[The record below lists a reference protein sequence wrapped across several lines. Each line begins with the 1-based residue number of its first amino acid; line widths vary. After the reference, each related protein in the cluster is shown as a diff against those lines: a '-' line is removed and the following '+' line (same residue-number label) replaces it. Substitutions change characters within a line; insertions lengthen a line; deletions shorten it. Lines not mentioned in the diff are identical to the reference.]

1 MPFCVTMQYNVL
13 AMIKKVFTALA
24 AALAAGL
31 IFTSAVAAAPYSEEN
46 TPAEG
51 TEQTE
56 EAQSSSQVNSYTR
69 TYQGI
74 FGTDAYLRIYLPIDI
89 SDEELTQATEKANA
103 LHEEITGLL
112 TSLDSS
118 MNIANENSYI
128 SQFNAAEAG
137 SEIEIDKDT
146 YEVLNIAIKMF
157 EETDGYYN
165 PGVYYS
171 VDLYGFGVRSNNE
184 TRPYDRE
191 DPSVELPDNE
201 YVTAFQQLGESFAE
215 VSTYQRDGKYYVYKP
230 EKTVTVEG
238 RTYSLAMDLGGIGK
252 GYAIDL
258 VDGLIDESD
267 FEYGY
272 FNFGSSS
279 QAINGS
285 LSEDGKFE
293 LQFQHPRALLG
304 VGYLST
310 RAANVAIS
318 TSGDYILS
326 YTIDGTRYSH
336 IINPKTGA
344 PIRTGIA
351 TATVLDGRVGV
362 YSAAEADAR
371 TTALCAMGVEKAT
384 EYMNELTEQG
394 IMVAFLHE
402 NGIGWLTLY
411 TNMEEDVF
419 VADGVS
425 FETDLRNELPSWVY
439 LVICIGFVVVVVA
452 AYAIVRVVKNRRKS
466 KSVESNPVT
475 VQSAESQTVQSAENK
490 AENAAVSGPSQAE
503 GLQNTEKENKD
514 GDL

>member
-13 AMIKKVFTALA
+13 AMIKKVFTAFA

-56 EAQSSSQVNSYTR
+56 EAQSSSQVNSYAR
-69 TYQGI
+69 TYTGI

-89 SDEELTQATEKANA
+89 SDEELAQATEKANA
-103 LHEEITGLL
+103 LHEEIKALL

-128 SQFNAAEAG
+128 SQFNSAEAG
-137 SEIEIDKDT
+137 SEIEIDYHT
-146 YEVLNIAIKMF
+146 YQVLSIAIKMF

-184 TRPYDRE
+184 ARPYDRE

-230 EKTVTVEG
+230 EKTVTVKG
-238 RTYSLAMDLGGIGK
+238 NTYSLAMDLGGIGK

-258 VDGLIDESD
+258 VDGLIDEAG

-285 LSEDGKFE
+285 LSDDGMFE
-293 LQFQHPRALLG
+293 LSFQNPRKFLG
-304 VGYLST
+304 AGYLTT
-310 RAANVAIS
+310 RTANVAIS

-351 TATVLDGRVGV
+351 TATVLDGREGV
-362 YSAAEADAR
+362 YSAAESDAR

-384 EYMNELTEQG
+384 EYMNELTEKG
-394 IMVAFLHE
+394 IKVAFLHE
-402 NGIGWLTLY
+402 NGIGWLNFY
-411 TNMEEDVF
+411 TNMEE
-419 VADGVS
+419 G
-425 FETDLRNELPSWVY
+425 TYTLNIQNELPSWVY

-452 AYAIVRVVKNRRKS
+452 AYAIVRVVKNRRAAKAAQAVGENSESAQIAVS
-466 KSVESNPVT
+466 KP
-475 VQSAESQTVQSAENK
+475 AQSAENK

-503 GLQNTEKENKD
+503 GSQNTEKENND

>member
-1 MPFCVTMQYNVL
+1 MQYNIS
-13 AMIKKVFTALA
+13 MIKKVFTAFA

-46 TPAEG
+46 TPSDG

-69 TYQGI
+69 TYPVI
-74 FGTDAYLRIYLPIDI
+74 FGTDAYLRLYLPKDT
-89 SDEELTQATEKANA
+89 SEEEVDEANKKANA
-103 LHEEITGLL
+103 LHEEIKALL

-128 SQFNAAEAG
+128 SQFNSAEAG
-137 SEIEIDKDT
+137 SEIEIDYHT
-146 YEVLNIAIKMF
+146 YQVLSIAIKMF

-171 VDLYGFGVRSNNE
+171 IDLYGFGVRSNNE
-184 TRPYDRE
+184 ARPYDRE

-215 VSTYQRDGKYYVYKP
+215 VSTYQRDGKYYVSKP

-351 TATVLDGRVGV
+351 TATVLDGREGEGI

-439 LVICIGFVVVVVA
+439 LVICVGFVVVVVA

-475 VQSAESQTVQSAENK
+475 VQSAESQTVQSADNK

>member
-1 MPFCVTMQYNVL
+1 
-13 AMIKKVFTALA
+13 MIKKVFTAFA

-51 TEQTE
+51 AEQTE

-103 LHEEITGLL
+103 LHEEITELL

-137 SEIEIDKDT
+137 SEIQIDKDT
-146 YEVLNIAIKMF
+146 YEVLSIAIKMF

-184 TRPYDRE
+184 ARPYDRK

-215 VSTYQRDGKYYVYKP
+215 VSTYQRDGKYYVSKP

-285 LSEDGKFE
+285 LSDDGMFE
-293 LQFQHPRALLG
+293 LSFQNPRKFLG
-304 VGYLST
+304 AGYLTT
-310 RAANVAIS
+310 RTANVAIS

-351 TATVLDGRVGV
+351 TATVLDGREGV

-384 EYMNELTEQG
+384 EYMNELTEKG
-394 IMVAFLHE
+394 IKVAFLHE
-402 NGIGWLTLY
+402 NGIGWLNFY
-411 TNMEEDVF
+411 TNME
-419 VADGVS
+419 DG
-425 FETDLRNELPSWVY
+425 TYTLNIQNELPSWVY

-452 AYAIVRVVKNRRKS
+452 AYAIVRVVKNRRAARAAQAVGENSESAQIAVS
-466 KSVESNPVT
+466 KP
-475 VQSAESQTVQSAENK
+475 AQSAENK

-503 GLQNTEKENKD
+503 GSQNTEKENND

>member
-1 MPFCVTMQYNVL
+1 
-13 AMIKKVFTALA
+13 MIKKVFTALA

-51 TEQTE
+51 AEQTE
-56 EAQSSSQVNSYTR
+56 EAQSSSQVNSYAR
-69 TYQGI
+69 TYTGI

-128 SQFNAAEAG
+128 SQFNSAEAG
-137 SEIEIDKDT
+137 SEIEIDYHT
-146 YEVLNIAIKMF
+146 YQVLSIAIKMF

-171 VDLYGFGVRSNNE
+171 VDLYGFGVRSDNNE
-184 TRPYDRE
+184 ARPYDRE

-215 VSTYQRDGKYYVYKP
+215 VSTYQRDGSYFVSKP

-238 RTYSLAMDLGGIGK
+238 HTYSLAMDLGGIGK

-258 VDGLIDESD
+258 VDGLIDEAG

>member
-1 MPFCVTMQYNVL
+1 MQYNVL
-13 AMIKKVFTALA
+13 AMIKKVFTAFA

-56 EAQSSSQVNSYTR
+56 EAQSSSQVNSYAR
-69 TYQGI
+69 TYTGI

-89 SDEELTQATEKANA
+89 SDEELAQATEKANA
-103 LHEEITGLL
+103 LHEEIKALL

-137 SEIEIDKDT
+137 SEIQIDKDT

-171 VDLYGFGVRSNNE
+171 VDLYGFGVRVDYNE
-184 TRPYDRE
+184 RRPYDR
-191 DPSVELPDNE
+191 DDYRTQLPDNE

-230 EKTVTVEG
+230 EKTVTVKG
-238 RTYSLAMDLGGIGK
+238 NTYSLAMDLGGIGK

-258 VDGLIDESD
+258 VDGLIDEAG

-351 TATVLDGRVGV
+351 TATVLDGRVGM
-362 YSAAEADAR
+362 YSAVEADAR

-466 KSVESNPVT
+466 KSVESNPAT
-475 VQSAESQTVQSAENK
+475 VQSAESQTAQSAENK

-514 GDL
+514 GDLS

>member
-1 MPFCVTMQYNVL
+1 
-13 AMIKKVFTALA
+13 MIKKVFTALA

-69 TYQGI
+69 TYTGI

-89 SDEELTQATEKANA
+89 SDEELAQATEQANA
-103 LHEEITGLL
+103 LHEEIKALL

-128 SQFNAAEAG
+128 SQFNSAEAG
-137 SEIEIDKDT
+137 SEIEIDYHT
-146 YEVLNIAIKMF
+146 YQVLSIAIKMF

-171 VDLYGFGVRSNNE
+171 VDLYGFGVRSDNNE
-184 TRPYDRE
+184 ARPYDRE

-215 VSTYQRDGKYYVYKP
+215 VSTYQRDGSYFVSKP

-238 RTYSLAMDLGGIGK
+238 HTYSLAMDLGGIGK

-258 VDGLIDESD
+258 VDGLIDEAG

-419 VADGVS
+419 VAGGVS
-425 FETDLRNELPSWVY
+425 FLTDFRNELPSWVY

-466 KSVESNPVT
+466 KSVESNPAT
-475 VQSAESQTVQSAENK
+475 VQSAESQTAQSAENK

>member
-1 MPFCVTMQYNVL
+1 MQYNIS
-13 AMIKKVFTALA
+13 MIKKVFTALA

-46 TPAEG
+46 TPSEG

-137 SEIEIDKDT
+137 SEIQIDKDT

-171 VDLYGFGVRSNNE
+171 VDLYGFGVRVDYNE
-184 TRPYDRE
+184 RRPYDR
-191 DPSVELPDNE
+191 DDYRTQLPDNE

-230 EKTVTVEG
+230 EKTVTVKG
-238 RTYSLAMDLGGIGK
+238 NTYSLAMDLGGIGK

-258 VDGLIDESD
+258 VDGLIDEAG

-285 LSEDGKFE
+285 LSDDGMFE
-293 LQFQHPRALLG
+293 LSFQNPRKFLG
-304 VGYLST
+304 AGYLTT
-310 RAANVAIS
+310 RTANVAIS

-336 IINPKTGA
+336 IINPKTGS

-351 TATVLDGRVGV
+351 TATVLDGRDGEGI

-384 EYMNELTEQG
+384 EYMNELTEKG
-394 IMVAFLHE
+394 IKVAFLHE
-402 NGIGWLTLY
+402 NGIGWLNFY
-411 TNMEEDVF
+411 TNME
-419 VADGVS
+419 DG
-425 FETDLRNELPSWVY
+425 TYTLNIQNELPSWVY

-503 GLQNTEKENKD
+503 GIQNIEKENKD

>member
-1 MPFCVTMQYNVL
+1 
-13 AMIKKVFTALA
+13 MIKKVFTAFA

-56 EAQSSSQVNSYTR
+56 EAQSSSQVNSYAR
-69 TYQGI
+69 TYPVI
-74 FGTDAYLRIYLPIDI
+74 FGTDAYLRLYLPIDI
-89 SDEELTQATEKANA
+89 SDEELAQATEKANA
-103 LHEEITGLL
+103 LHEEIKALL

-137 SEIEIDKDT
+137 SEIQIDKDT

-171 VDLYGFGVRSNNE
+171 VDLYGFGVRSDYNE
-184 TRPYDRE
+184 RRPYDR
-191 DPSVELPDNE
+191 DDYRTQLPDNE

-238 RTYSLAMDLGGIGK
+238 HTYSLAMDLGGIGK

-258 VDGLIDESD
+258 VDGLIDEAG

-279 QAINGS
+279 QAINESPSKDSDGMFK
-285 LSEDGKFE
+285 LS
-293 LQFQHPRALLG
+293 FQNPRKLLG
-304 VGYLST
+304 EGYLTT
-310 RAANVAIS
+310 RTANVAIS

-336 IINPKTGA
+336 IINPKTGS

-351 TATVLDGRVGV
+351 TATVLDGRDGEGI

-384 EYMNELTEQG
+384 EYMNELTEKG
-394 IMVAFLHE
+394 IKVAFLHE
-402 NGIGWLTLY
+402 NGIGWLNFY
-411 TNMEEDVF
+411 TNMEE
-419 VADGVS
+419 G
-425 FETDLRNELPSWVY
+425 TYTLNIQNELPSWVY

-452 AYAIVRVVKNRRKS
+452 AYAIVRVVKNRRAARAGQ
-466 KSVESNPVT
+466 PAP
-475 VQSAESQTVQSAENK
+475 VQSAESQTAQSAENE

>member
-1 MPFCVTMQYNVL
+1 
-13 AMIKKVFTALA
+13 MIKKVFTAFA

-56 EAQSSSQVNSYTR
+56 EAQSSSQVNSYAR
-69 TYQGI
+69 TYPVI

-89 SDEELTQATEKANA
+89 SDEELAQATEKANA
-103 LHEEITGLL
+103 LHEEIKALL

-128 SQFNAAEAG
+128 SQFNSAEAG

-146 YEVLNIAIKMF
+146 YEVLNIAIRMF
-157 EETDGYYN
+157 EETNGYYN

-171 VDLYGFGVRSNNE
+171 VDLYGFGVRVDYNE
-184 TRPYDRE
+184 RRPYDR
-191 DPSVELPDNE
+191 DDYRTQLPDNE

-230 EKTVTVEG
+230 EKTVTVKG
-238 RTYSLAMDLGGIGK
+238 NTYSLAMDLGGIGK

-258 VDGLIDESD
+258 ADRLIDEAG

-285 LSEDGKFE
+285 LSDDGMFE
-293 LQFQHPRALLG
+293 LSFQNPRKFLG
-304 VGYLST
+304 AGYLTT
-310 RAANVAIS
+310 RTANVAIS

-336 IINPKTGA
+336 IINPKTGS

-351 TATVLDGRVGV
+351 TATVLDGREGEGI

-384 EYMNELTEQG
+384 EYMNELTEKG
-394 IMVAFLHE
+394 IKVAFLHE
-402 NGIGWLTLY
+402 NGIGWLNFY
-411 TNMEEDVF
+411 TNME
-419 VADGVS
+419 DG
-425 FETDLRNELPSWVY
+425 TYTLNIQNELPSCVY

-452 AYAIVRVVKNRRKS
+452 AYAIVRVVKNRRAARAGQ
-466 KSVESNPVT
+466 PAT
-475 VQSAESQTVQSAENK
+475 VQSAESQTAQSAENK
-490 AENAAVSGPSQAE
+490 AENAAVSGPSQVE

>member
-1 MPFCVTMQYNVL
+1 
-13 AMIKKVFTALA
+13 MIKKVFTAFA

-56 EAQSSSQVNSYTR
+56 EAQSSSQVNSYAR
-69 TYQGI
+69 TYPVI
-74 FGTDAYLRIYLPIDI
+74 FGTDAYLRLYLPIDI
-89 SDEELTQATEKANA
+89 SDEELAQATEKANA
-103 LHEEITGLL
+103 LHEEIKALL

-137 SEIEIDKDT
+137 SEIQIDKDT

-171 VDLYGFGVRSNNE
+171 VDLYGFGVRSDYNE
-184 TRPYDRE
+184 RRPYDR
-191 DPSVELPDNE
+191 DDYRTQLPDNE

-238 RTYSLAMDLGGIGK
+238 HTYSLAMDLGGIGK

-258 VDGLIDESD
+258 VDGLIDEAG

-279 QAINGS
+279 QAINESPSKDSDGMFK
-285 LSEDGKFE
+285 LS
-293 LQFQHPRALLG
+293 FQNPRKLLG
-304 VGYLST
+304 EGYLTT
-310 RAANVAIS
+310 RTANVAIS

-336 IINPKTGA
+336 IINPKTGS

-402 NGIGWLTLY
+402 NGIGWLNFY
-411 TNMEEDVF
+411 TNMEE
-419 VADGVS
+419 G
-425 FETDLRNELPSWVY
+425 TYTLNIQNELPSWVY

-452 AYAIVRVVKNRRKS
+452 AYAIVRVVKNRRAAKAAQAVGENSESAQIAVS
-466 KSVESNPVT
+466 KP
-475 VQSAESQTVQSAENK
+475 AQSAENK

-514 GDL
+514 GE

>member
-1 MPFCVTMQYNVL
+1 
-13 AMIKKVFTALA
+13 MIKKVFTAFA

-31 IFTSAVAAAPYSEEN
+31 IFTSAVAAAPYSEED
-46 TPAEG
+46 TPADG

-137 SEIEIDKDT
+137 SEIQIDKDT

-171 VDLYGFGVRSNNE
+171 VDLYGFGVRVDYNE
-184 TRPYDRE
+184 RRPYDR
-191 DPSVELPDNE
+191 DDYRTQLPDNE

-230 EKTVTVEG
+230 EKTVTVKG
-238 RTYSLAMDLGGIGK
+238 NTYSLAMDLGGIGK

-258 VDGLIDESD
+258 ADRLIDEAG

-285 LSEDGKFE
+285 LSDDGMFE
-293 LQFQHPRALLG
+293 LSFQNPRKFLG
-304 VGYLST
+304 AGYLTT
-310 RAANVAIS
+310 RTANVAIS

-336 IINPKTGA
+336 IINPKTGS

-351 TATVLDGRVGV
+351 TATVLDGRDGEGI

-384 EYMNELTEQG
+384 EYMNELTEKG
-394 IMVAFLHE
+394 IKVAFLHE
-402 NGIGWLTLY
+402 NGIGWLDFY
-411 TNMEEDVF
+411 TNME
-419 VADGVS
+419 DG
-425 FETDLRNELPSWVY
+425 TYTLNIQNELPSWVY

-452 AYAIVRVVKNRRKS
+452 AYAIVRVVKNRRAAKAAQAVGENSESAQIAVS
-466 KSVESNPVT
+466 KP
-475 VQSAESQTVQSAENK
+475 AQSAENK

-503 GLQNTEKENKD
+503 GSQNTEKENKD
-514 GDL
+514 GE

>member
-69 TYQGI
+69 TYTGI

-89 SDEELTQATEKANA
+89 SDEELAQATEKASA

-128 SQFNAAEAG
+128 SQFNSAEAG
-137 SEIEIDKDT
+137 SEIEIDYHT
-146 YEVLNIAIKMF
+146 YQVLSIAIKMF

-171 VDLYGFGVRSNNE
+171 VDLYGFGVRSDNNE
-184 TRPYDRE
+184 ARPYDRE

-215 VSTYQRDGKYYVYKP
+215 VSTYQRDGKYYVSKP

-238 RTYSLAMDLGGIGK
+238 HTYSLAMDLGGIGK

-258 VDGLIDESD
+258 VDGLIDEAG

-452 AYAIVRVVKNRRKS
+452 AYAIVRVVKNRRAARAGQ
-466 KSVESNPVT
+466 P
-475 VQSAESQTVQSAENK
+475 APVQSAENK

>member
-1 MPFCVTMQYNVL
+1 MQYNIS
-13 AMIKKVFTALA
+13 MIKKVFTALA

-46 TPAEG
+46 TPSEG

-103 LHEEITGLL
+103 LHEEIKALL

-137 SEIEIDKDT
+137 SEIQIDKDT

-171 VDLYGFGVRSNNE
+171 VDLYGFGVRADYNE
-184 TRPYDRE
+184 RRPYDR
-191 DPSVELPDNE
+191 DDYRTQLPDNE

-215 VSTYQRDGKYYVYKP
+215 VSTYQRDGKYYVSKP

-238 RTYSLAMDLGGIGK
+238 HTYSLAMDLGGIGK

-258 VDGLIDESD
+258 ADRLIDEAG

-279 QAINGS
+279 QAINESPSKDSDGMFK
-285 LSEDGKFE
+285 LS
-293 LQFQHPRALLG
+293 FQNPRKLLG
-304 VGYLST
+304 AGYLTT
-310 RAANVAIS
+310 RTANVAIS

-351 TATVLDGRVGV
+351 TATVLDGRDGEGI

-384 EYMNELTEQG
+384 EYMNELTEKG
-394 IMVAFLHE
+394 IKVAFLHE
-402 NGIGWLTLY
+402 NGIGWLNFY
-411 TNMEEDVF
+411 TNMEE
-419 VADGVS
+419 G
-425 FETDLRNELPSWVY
+425 TYTLNIQNELPSWVY

-452 AYAIVRVVKNRRKS
+452 AYAIVRAVKNRRAAKAAQ
-466 KSVESNPVT
+466 PAT
-475 VQSAESQTVQSAENK
+475 VQSAESQTAQSAENK

-503 GLQNTEKENKD
+503 GLQNTEKENND

>member
-1 MPFCVTMQYNVL
+1 MQYNIS
-13 AMIKKVFTALA
+13 MIKKVFTALA

-56 EAQSSSQVNSYTR
+56 EAQSSSQVNSYAR
-69 TYQGI
+69 TYTGI

-103 LHEEITGLL
+103 LHEEIKALL

-128 SQFNAAEAG
+128 SQFNSAEAG
-137 SEIEIDKDT
+137 SEIEIDYHT
-146 YEVLNIAIKMF
+146 YQVLSIAIKMF

-184 TRPYDRE
+184 ARPYDRE

-201 YVTAFQQLGESFAE
+201 YITAFQQLGESFAE

-238 RTYSLAMDLGGIGK
+238 HTYSLAMDLGGIGK

-258 VDGLIDESD
+258 ADRLIDEAG

-279 QAINGS
+279 QAINESPSKDSDGMFK
-285 LSEDGKFE
+285 LS
-293 LQFQHPRALLG
+293 FQNPRKLLG
-304 VGYLST
+304 AGYLTT
-310 RAANVAIS
+310 RTANVAIS

-351 TATVLDGRVGV
+351 TATVLDGREGV
-362 YSAAEADAR
+362 YSAAESDAR

-384 EYMNELTEQG
+384 EYMNELTEKG
-394 IMVAFLHE
+394 IKVAFLHE
-402 NGIGWLTLY
+402 NGIGWLNFY
-411 TNMEEDVF
+411 TNMEE
-419 VADGVS
+419 G
-425 FETDLRNELPSWVY
+425 TYTLNIQNELPSWVY

-452 AYAIVRVVKNRRKS
+452 AYAIVRVVKNRRAAKAAQAVGENSESAQIAVS
-466 KSVESNPVT
+466 KPA
-475 VQSAESQTVQSAENK
+475 QSAESQTAQSAENK

-503 GLQNTEKENKD
+503 GSQNTEKENKD
-514 GDL
+514 GE

>member
-1 MPFCVTMQYNVL
+1 MQYNIS
-13 AMIKKVFTALA
+13 MIKKVFTALA

-46 TPAEG
+46 APAEG

-56 EAQSSSQVNSYTR
+56 EAQSSSQVNSYAR
-69 TYQGI
+69 TYTGI

-89 SDEELTQATEKANA
+89 SDEELAQATEQANA

-128 SQFNAAEAG
+128 SQFNSAKAG
-137 SEIEIDKDT
+137 SEIEIDYHT
-146 YEVLNIAIKMF
+146 YQVLSIAIKMF

-171 VDLYGFGVRSNNE
+171 VDLYGFGVRVDYNE
-184 TRPYDRE
+184 RRPYDR
-191 DPSVELPDNE
+191 DDYRTQLPDNE

-230 EKTVTVEG
+230 EKTVTVKG
-238 RTYSLAMDLGGIGK
+238 NTYSLAMDLGGIGK

-258 VDGLIDESD
+258 ADRLIDEAG

-279 QAINGS
+279 QAINESPSKDSDGMFK
-285 LSEDGKFE
+285 LS
-293 LQFQHPRALLG
+293 FQNPRKLLG
-304 VGYLST
+304 AGYLTT
-310 RAANVAIS
+310 RTANVAIS

-351 TATVLDGRVGV
+351 TATVLDGREGV
-362 YSAAEADAR
+362 YSAAESDAR

-384 EYMNELTEQG
+384 EYMNELTEKG
-394 IMVAFLHE
+394 IKVAFLHE
-402 NGIGWLTLY
+402 NGIGWLNFY
-411 TNMEEDVF
+411 TNMEE
-419 VADGVS
+419 G
-425 FETDLRNELPSWVY
+425 TYTLNIQNELPSWVY

-466 KSVESNPVT
+466 KSVESNPAT
-475 VQSAESQTVQSAENK
+475 VQSAESQTAQSAENK
-490 AENAAVSGPSQAE
+490 AENAAVSGPSQVE

>member
-215 VSTYQRDGKYYVYKP
+215 VSTYQRDGKYYVSKP

-238 RTYSLAMDLGGIGK
+238 HTYSLAMDLGGIGK

-258 VDGLIDESD
+258 VDGLIDEAG

-285 LSEDGKFE
+285 LSDDGMFE
-293 LQFQHPRALLG
+293 LSFQNPRKFLG
-304 VGYLST
+304 AGYLTT
-310 RAANVAIS
+310 RTANVAIS

-384 EYMNELTEQG
+384 EYMNELTEKG
-394 IMVAFLHE
+394 IKVAFLHE
-402 NGIGWLTLY
+402 NGIGWLNFY
-411 TNMEEDVF
+411 TNME
-419 VADGVS
+419 DG
-425 FETDLRNELPSWVY
+425 TYTLNIQNELPSWVY
-439 LVICIGFVVVVVA
+439 LVICVGFVVVVVA
-452 AYAIVRVVKNRRKS
+452 AYAIVRVVKNRRAARAGQ
-466 KSVESNPVT
+466 PAT

>member
-1 MPFCVTMQYNVL
+1 MQYNIS
-13 AMIKKVFTALA
+13 MIKKVFTAFA

-56 EAQSSSQVNSYTR
+56 EAQSSSQVNSYAR
-69 TYQGI
+69 TYTGI

-89 SDEELTQATEKANA
+89 SDEELAQATEKANA
-103 LHEEITGLL
+103 LHEEIKALL

-128 SQFNAAEAG
+128 SQFNSAEAG
-137 SEIEIDKDT
+137 SEIEIDYHT
-146 YEVLNIAIKMF
+146 YQVLSIAIKMF

-171 VDLYGFGVRSNNE
+171 VDLYGFGVRADYNE
-184 TRPYDRE
+184 RRPYDRE

-215 VSTYQRDGKYYVYKP
+215 VSAYQRDGKYYVSKP

-258 VDGLIDESD
+258 VDGLIDEAG

-466 KSVESNPVT
+466 KSVESNPAT
-475 VQSAESQTVQSAENK
+475 VQSAESQTAQSAENK

-503 GLQNTEKENKD
+503 GIQNTEKENKD

>member
-1 MPFCVTMQYNVL
+1 MQYNIS
-13 AMIKKVFTALA
+13 MIKKVFTALA

-51 TEQTE
+51 AEQTE
-56 EAQSSSQVNSYTR
+56 EAQSSSQVNSYAR
-69 TYQGI
+69 TYTGI

-137 SEIEIDKDT
+137 SEIQIDKDT

-215 VSTYQRDGKYYVYKP
+215 VSTYQREGKYYVYKP

-238 RTYSLAMDLGGIGK
+238 HTYSLAMDLGGIGK

-258 VDGLIDESD
+258 VDGLIDESG

-285 LSEDGKFE
+285 LSDDGMFE
-293 LQFQHPRALLG
+293 LSFQNPRLVRGTLPQG
-304 VGYLST
+304 RQTSPFQP
-310 RAANVAIS
+310 AA
-318 TSGDYILS
+318 
-326 YTIDGTRYSH
+326 
-336 IINPKTGA
+336 II
-344 PIRTGIA
+344 
-351 TATVLDGRVGV
+351 
-362 YSAAEADAR
+362 
-371 TTALCAMGVEKAT
+371 
-384 EYMNELTEQG
+384 
-394 IMVAFLHE
+394 F
-402 NGIGWLTLY
+402 
-411 TNMEEDVF
+411 
-419 VADGVS
+419 
-425 FETDLRNELPSWVY
+425 
-439 LVICIGFVVVVVA
+439 
-452 AYAIVRVVKNRRKS
+452 
-466 KSVESNPVT
+466 
-475 VQSAESQTVQSAENK
+475 
-490 AENAAVSGPSQAE
+490 
-503 GLQNTEKENKD
+503 
-514 GDL
+514 

>member
-1 MPFCVTMQYNVL
+1 MQYNIS
-13 AMIKKVFTALA
+13 MIKKVFTALA

-46 TPAEG
+46 APAEG

-56 EAQSSSQVNSYTR
+56 EAQSSSQVNSYAR
-69 TYQGI
+69 TYTGI

-89 SDEELTQATEKANA
+89 SDEELAQATEKANA
-103 LHEEITGLL
+103 LHEEIKALL

-137 SEIEIDKDT
+137 SEIQIDKDT

-171 VDLYGFGVRSNNE
+171 VDLYGFGVRVDYNE
-184 TRPYDRE
+184 RRPYDR
-191 DPSVELPDNE
+191 DDYRTQLPDNE

-230 EKTVTVEG
+230 EKTVTVKG
-238 RTYSLAMDLGGIGK
+238 NTYSLAMDLGGIGK

-258 VDGLIDESD
+258 ADRLIDEAG

-279 QAINGS
+279 QAINESPSKDSDGMFK
-285 LSEDGKFE
+285 LS
-293 LQFQHPRALLG
+293 FQNPRKLLG
-304 VGYLST
+304 AGYLTT
-310 RAANVAIS
+310 RTANVAIS

-351 TATVLDGRVGV
+351 TATVLDGREGV
-362 YSAAEADAR
+362 YSAAESDAR

-384 EYMNELTEQG
+384 EYMNELTEKG
-394 IMVAFLHE
+394 IKVAFLHE
-402 NGIGWLTLY
+402 NGIGWLNFY
-411 TNMEEDVF
+411 TNME
-419 VADGVS
+419 DG
-425 FETDLRNELPSWVY
+425 TYTLNIQNELPSWVY

>member
-1 MPFCVTMQYNVL
+1 MQYNVL
-13 AMIKKVFTALA
+13 AMIKKVFTAFA

-46 TPAEG
+46 APAEG

-56 EAQSSSQVNSYTR
+56 EAQSSSQVNSYAR
-69 TYQGI
+69 TYTGI

-89 SDEELTQATEKANA
+89 SDEELAQATEKANA
-103 LHEEITGLL
+103 LHEEIKALL

-137 SEIEIDKDT
+137 SEIQIDKDT

-171 VDLYGFGVRSNNE
+171 VDLYGFGVRVDYNE
-184 TRPYDRE
+184 RRPYDR
-191 DPSVELPDNE
+191 DDYRTQLPDNE

-230 EKTVTVEG
+230 EKTVTVKG
-238 RTYSLAMDLGGIGK
+238 NTYSLAMDLGGIGK

-258 VDGLIDESD
+258 VDGLIDEAG

-384 EYMNELTEQG
+384 EYMNKLTEQG

-466 KSVESNPVT
+466 KSVESNPAT
-475 VQSAESQTVQSAENK
+475 VQSAESQTAQSAENK

-503 GLQNTEKENKD
+503 GIQNTEKENKD

>member
-1 MPFCVTMQYNVL
+1 MQYNIS
-13 AMIKKVFTALA
+13 MIKKVFTAFA

-56 EAQSSSQVNSYTR
+56 EAQSSSQVNSYAR
-69 TYQGI
+69 TYTGI

-89 SDEELTQATEKANA
+89 SDEELAQATEKANA

-112 TSLDSS
+112 SSLDSS

-128 SQFNAAEAG
+128 SQFNSAEAG
-137 SEIEIDKDT
+137 SEIEIDYHT
-146 YEVLNIAIKMF
+146 YQVLSIAIKMF

-184 TRPYDRE
+184 TRRPYDRE

-215 VSTYQRDGKYYVYKP
+215 VRTYERDGKYYVSKP

-238 RTYSLAMDLGGIGK
+238 HTYSLAMDLGGIGK

-258 VDGLIDESD
+258 ADRLIDEAG

-371 TTALCAMGVEKAT
+371 TTALCAMGAEKAT

-439 LVICIGFVVVVVA
+439 LVICIGFVVIVVA

-503 GLQNTEKENKD
+503 GIQNTEKENKD

>member
-1 MPFCVTMQYNVL
+1 MQYNIS
-13 AMIKKVFTALA
+13 MIKKVFTAFA

-56 EAQSSSQVNSYTR
+56 EAQSSSQVNSYAR
-69 TYQGI
+69 TYTGI

-89 SDEELTQATEKANA
+89 SDEELAQATEKANA
-103 LHEEITGLL
+103 LHEEIKALL

-128 SQFNAAEAG
+128 SQFNSAEAG
-137 SEIEIDKDT
+137 SEIEIDYHT
-146 YEVLNIAIKMF
+146 YQVLSIAIKMF

-171 VDLYGFGVRSNNE
+171 VDLYGFGVRADYNE
-184 TRPYDRE
+184 RRPYDRE

-215 VSTYQRDGKYYVYKP
+215 VSAYQRDGKYYVSKP
-230 EKTVTVEG
+230 EKTVTVKG
-238 RTYSLAMDLGGIGK
+238 NTYSLAMDLGGIGK

-258 VDGLIDESD
+258 VDGLIDEAG

-466 KSVESNPVT
+466 KSVESNPAT
-475 VQSAESQTVQSAENK
+475 VQSAESQTAQSAENK

>member
-1 MPFCVTMQYNVL
+1 MQYNVL
-13 AMIKKVFTALA
+13 AMIKKVFTAFA

-56 EAQSSSQVNSYTR
+56 EAQSSSQVNSYAR
-69 TYQGI
+69 TYTGI

-89 SDEELTQATEKANA
+89 SDEELAQATEKANA
-103 LHEEITGLL
+103 LHEEIKALL

-137 SEIEIDKDT
+137 SEIQIDKDT

-171 VDLYGFGVRSNNE
+171 VDLYGFGVRVDYNE
-184 TRPYDRE
+184 RRPYDR
-191 DPSVELPDNE
+191 DDYRTQLPDNE

-230 EKTVTVEG
+230 EKTVTVKG
-238 RTYSLAMDLGGIGK
+238 NTYSLAMDLGGIGK

-258 VDGLIDESD
+258 VDGLIDEAG

-466 KSVESNPVT
+466 KSVESNPAT
-475 VQSAESQTVQSAENK
+475 VQSAESQTAQSAENK

-503 GLQNTEKENKD
+503 GIQNTEKENKD

>member
-1 MPFCVTMQYNVL
+1 
-13 AMIKKVFTALA
+13 MIKKVFTAFA

-46 TPAEG
+46 TPSEG

-56 EAQSSSQVNSYTR
+56 EAQEEQQPLKFDKIYL
-69 TYQGI
+69 GI
-74 FGTDAYLRIYLPIDI
+74 FGTDAYLCLYLPKDT
-89 SDEELTQATEKANA
+89 SEEEVDEANKKANA

-128 SQFNAAEAG
+128 SQFNSAEAG
-137 SEIEIDKDT
+137 SEIEIDYHT
-146 YEVLNIAIKMF
+146 YQVLSIAIKMF

-184 TRPYDRE
+184 ARPYDRE

-215 VSTYQRDGKYYVYKP
+215 VSAYQRDGSYFVSKP

-258 VDGLIDESD
+258 VDGLIDEAG

-279 QAINGS
+279 QAINESPSKDSDGMFK
-285 LSEDGKFE
+285 LS
-293 LQFQHPRALLG
+293 FQNPRKLLG
-304 VGYLST
+304 AGYLTT
-310 RAANVAIS
+310 RTANVAIS

-351 TATVLDGRVGV
+351 TATVLDGREGV
-362 YSAAEADAR
+362 YSAAESDAR

-384 EYMNELTEQG
+384 EYMNELTEKG
-394 IMVAFLHE
+394 IKVAFLHE
-402 NGIGWLTLY
+402 NGIGWLNFY
-411 TNMEEDVF
+411 TNMEE
-419 VADGVS
+419 G
-425 FETDLRNELPSWVY
+425 TYTLNIQNELPSWVY

-452 AYAIVRVVKNRRKS
+452 AYAIVRVVKNRRAARAGQ
-466 KSVESNPVT
+466 PAP
-475 VQSAESQTVQSAENK
+475 VQSAESQTAQSAENK

-503 GLQNTEKENKD
+503 GLQNIEKENKD

>member
-1 MPFCVTMQYNVL
+1 
-13 AMIKKVFTALA
+13 MIKKVFTAFA

-56 EAQSSSQVNSYTR
+56 EAQSSSQVNSYAR
-69 TYQGI
+69 TYTGI

-89 SDEELTQATEKANA
+89 SDEELAQATEKANA

-112 TSLDSS
+112 SSLDSS

-128 SQFNAAEAG
+128 SQFNSAEAG

-146 YEVLNIAIKMF
+146 YEVLNIAIRMF
-157 EETDGYYN
+157 EETNGYYN

-184 TRPYDRE
+184 ARPYDRE

-215 VSTYQRDGKYYVYKP
+215 VSTYQRDGKYYVSKP
-230 EKTVTVEG
+230 EKTVTVAG
-238 RTYSLAMDLGGIGK
+238 HTYSLAMDLGGIGK

-258 VDGLIDESD
+258 VDGLIDEAG

-466 KSVESNPVT
+466 KSVESNPAT
-475 VQSAESQTVQSAENK
+475 VQSAESQTAQSAENK

-503 GLQNTEKENKD
+503 GSQNTEKENKD
-514 GDL
+514 GE

>member
-1 MPFCVTMQYNVL
+1 MQYNVL
-13 AMIKKVFTALA
+13 AMIKKVFTAFA

-46 TPAEG
+46 TPSEG
-51 TEQTE
+51 IEQTE
-56 EAQSSSQVNSYTR
+56 EAQEEQQPLKFDKIYL
-69 TYQGI
+69 GI
-74 FGTDAYLRIYLPIDI
+74 FGTDAYLCLYLPKDT
-89 SDEELTQATEKANA
+89 SEEEVDEANKKANA

-137 SEIEIDKDT
+137 SEIQIDKDT

-184 TRPYDRE
+184 ARPYDRE

-230 EKTVTVEG
+230 EKTVTVKG
-238 RTYSLAMDLGGIGK
+238 NTYSLAMDLGGIGK

-258 VDGLIDESD
+258 VDGLIDEAG

-285 LSEDGKFE
+285 LSDDGMFK
-293 LQFQHPRALLG
+293 LSFQNPRKLLG
-304 VGYLST
+304 AGYLTT
-310 RAANVAIS
+310 RTANVAIS

-351 TATVLDGRVGV
+351 TATVLDGREGV

-402 NGIGWLTLY
+402 NGIGWLNFY
-411 TNMEEDVF
+411 TNMEE
-419 VADGVS
+419 G
-425 FETDLRNELPSWVY
+425 TYTLNIQNELPSWVY

-503 GLQNTEKENKD
+503 GSQNTEKENKD
-514 GDL
+514 GE

>member
-1 MPFCVTMQYNVL
+1 
-13 AMIKKVFTALA
+13 MIKKVFTALA

-56 EAQSSSQVNSYTR
+56 EAQSSSQVNSYAR
-69 TYQGI
+69 TYTGI

-89 SDEELTQATEKANA
+89 SDEELAQATEKANA
-103 LHEEITGLL
+103 LHEEIKALL

-128 SQFNAAEAG
+128 SQFNSAEAG
-137 SEIEIDKDT
+137 SEIEIDYHT
-146 YEVLNIAIKMF
+146 YQVLSIAIKMF

-171 VDLYGFGVRSNNE
+171 VDLYGFGVRADYNE
-184 TRPYDRE
+184 RRPYDRE

-215 VSTYQRDGKYYVYKP
+215 VSAYQRDGKYYVSKP

-258 VDGLIDESD
+258 VDGLIDEAG

-285 LSEDGKFE
+285 LSDDGMFE
-293 LQFQHPRALLG
+293 LSFQNPRKLLG
-304 VGYLST
+304 AGYLTT
-310 RAANVAIS
+310 RTANVAIS

-336 IINPKTGA
+336 IINPKTGS

-351 TATVLDGRVGV
+351 TATVLDGRDGDGIC
-362 YSAAEADAR
+362 SAAEADAR

-384 EYMNELTEQG
+384 EYMNELTEKG
-394 IMVAFLHE
+394 IKVAFLHE
-402 NGIGWLTLY
+402 NGIGWLNFY
-411 TNMEEDVF
+411 TNME
-419 VADGVS
+419 DG
-425 FETDLRNELPSWVY
+425 TYTLNIQNELPSWVY
-439 LVICIGFVVVVVA
+439 LVICIGFVVIVVA

>member
-1 MPFCVTMQYNVL
+1 
-13 AMIKKVFTALA
+13 MIKKVFTALA

-89 SDEELTQATEKANA
+89 SDEELAQATEKANA
-103 LHEEITGLL
+103 LHEEITALL

-128 SQFNAAEAG
+128 SQFNSAEAG
-137 SEIEIDKDT
+137 SEIEIDYHT
-146 YEVLNIAIKMF
+146 YQVLSIAIKMF

-171 VDLYGFGVRSNNE
+171 VDLYGFGVRADYNE
-184 TRPYDRE
+184 RRPYDR
-191 DPSVELPDNE
+191 DDYRTQLPE
-201 YVTAFQQLGESFAE
+201 EKYVTAFQQLGESFAE
-215 VSTYQRDGKYYVYKP
+215 VSTYQRDGKYYVSKP

-238 RTYSLAMDLGGIGK
+238 QTYSLAMDLGGIGK

-258 VDGLIDESD
+258 VDGLIDEAG

-285 LSEDGKFE
+285 LSEDGKYE

-384 EYMNELTEQG
+384 EYMNELTEKG
-394 IMVAFLHE
+394 IKVAFLHE
-402 NGIGWLTLY
+402 NGIGWLNFY
-411 TNMEEDVF
+411 TNME
-419 VADGVS
+419 DG
-425 FETDLRNELPSWVY
+425 TYTLNIQNELPSWVY

-466 KSVESNPVT
+466 KSVESNPAT
-475 VQSAESQTVQSAENK
+475 VQSAESQTAQSAENK
-490 AENAAVSGPSQAE
+490 AENAAVSGPSQVE

>member
-1 MPFCVTMQYNVL
+1 MQYNIS
-13 AMIKKVFTALA
+13 MIKKVFAAFA

-56 EAQSSSQVNSYTR
+56 EAQSSSQVNSYAR
-69 TYQGI
+69 TYTGI

-89 SDEELTQATEKANA
+89 SDEELAQSTEQANA
-103 LHEEITGLL
+103 LHEEIKALL

-118 MNIANENSYI
+118 MNIANADSYI
-128 SQFNAAEAG
+128 SQFNSAEAG
-137 SEIEIDKDT
+137 SEIEIDYHT
-146 YEVLNIAIKMF
+146 YQVLSIAIKMF

-184 TRPYDRE
+184 ARPYDRE

-215 VSTYQRDGKYYVYKP
+215 VSTYQRDGKYYVSKP

-238 RTYSLAMDLGGIGK
+238 HTYSLAMDLGGIGK

-258 VDGLIDESD
+258 VDGLIDEAG

-351 TATVLDGRVGV
+351 TATVLDGRDGDGI

-452 AYAIVRVVKNRRKS
+452 AYAIVRVVKNRRAAK
-466 KSVESNPVT
+466 
-475 VQSAESQTVQSAENK
+475 AGQTVPAQSAENK

>member
-1 MPFCVTMQYNVL
+1 
-13 AMIKKVFTALA
+13 MIKKVFTAFA

-56 EAQSSSQVNSYTR
+56 EEEVGKVYTR
-69 TYQGI
+69 NYLA
-74 FGTDAYLRIYLPIDI
+74 FGTSALIRVYTLDT
-89 SDEELTQATEKANA
+89 SDEEYQRFIA
-103 LHEEITGLL
+103 LHEEIKALL

-128 SQFNAAEAG
+128 SQFNSAEAG
-137 SEIEIDKDT
+137 SEIEIDYHT
-146 YEVLNIAIKMF
+146 YQVLSIAIKMF

-171 VDLYGFGVRSNNE
+171 VDLYGFGVRADYNE
-184 TRPYDRE
+184 RRPYDRK

-215 VSTYQRDGKYYVYKP
+215 VSTYQRDGKYYVSKP

-238 RTYSLAMDLGGIGK
+238 QTYSLAMDLGGIGK

-258 VDGLIDESD
+258 VDGLIDEAG

-285 LSEDGKFE
+285 LSEDGKYE
-293 LQFQHPRALLG
+293 LQFQNPRKFLG
-304 VGYLST
+304 VGYLTT
-310 RAANVAIS
+310 RTANVAIS

-351 TATVLDGRVGV
+351 TATVLDGRDGEGI

-384 EYMNELTEQG
+384 EYMNELTEKG
-394 IMVAFLHE
+394 IKVAFLHE
-402 NGIGWLTLY
+402 NGIGWLNFY
-411 TNMEEDVF
+411 TNME
-419 VADGVS
+419 DG
-425 FETDLRNELPSWVY
+425 TYTLNIQNELPSWVY

-452 AYAIVRVVKNRRKS
+452 AYAIVRVVKNRRAAKAGQ
-466 KSVESNPVT
+466 PAT
-475 VQSAESQTVQSAENK
+475 VQSAESQTAQSAENK

>member
-1 MPFCVTMQYNVL
+1 MQYNIS
-13 AMIKKVFTALA
+13 MIKKVFTAFA

-56 EAQSSSQVNSYTR
+56 EAQSSSQVNSYAR
-69 TYQGI
+69 TYPVI
-74 FGTDAYLRIYLPIDI
+74 FGTDAYLRLYLPIDI
-89 SDEELTQATEKANA
+89 SDEELAQATEKANA
-103 LHEEITGLL
+103 LHEEIKALL

-128 SQFNAAEAG
+128 SQFNSAEAG
-137 SEIEIDKDT
+137 SEIEIDYHT
-146 YEVLNIAIKMF
+146 YQVLSIAIKMF

-171 VDLYGFGVRSNNE
+171 VDLYGFGVRVDYNE
-184 TRPYDRE
+184 RRPYDR
-191 DPSVELPDNE
+191 DDYRTQLPDNE

-215 VSTYQRDGKYYVYKP
+215 VSTYQRDGKYYLYKP

-238 RTYSLAMDLGGIGK
+238 QTYSLAMDLGGIGK

-258 VDGLIDESD
+258 VDGLIDEAG

-279 QAINGS
+279 QAINES
-285 LSEDGKFE
+285 PSKDSDGKFE
-293 LQFQHPRALLG
+293 LQFQHPRKFLG
-304 VGYLST
+304 AGYLTT
-310 RAANVAIS
+310 RTANVAIS

-351 TATVLDGRVGV
+351 TATVLDGREGEGI

-384 EYMNELTEQG
+384 EYMNELTEKG
-394 IMVAFLHE
+394 IKVAFLHE
-402 NGIGWLTLY
+402 NGIGWLNFY
-411 TNMEEDVF
+411 TNMEE
-419 VADGVS
+419 G
-425 FETDLRNELPSWVY
+425 TYTLNIQNELPSWVY

-452 AYAIVRVVKNRRKS
+452 AYAIVHVVKNRRAARAGQ
-466 KSVESNPVT
+466 PAP
-475 VQSAESQTVQSAENK
+475 VQSAESQTAQSAENE

>member
-1 MPFCVTMQYNVL
+1 MQYNIS
-13 AMIKKVFTALA
+13 MIKKVFTAFA

-46 TPAEG
+46 TPSEG

-137 SEIEIDKDT
+137 SEIQIDKDT

-171 VDLYGFGVRSNNE
+171 VDLYGFGVRSDDDE
-184 TRPYDRE
+184 VRPYDRK
-191 DPSVELPDNE
+191 DFSVELPDNE
-201 YVTAFQQLGESFAE
+201 YVTAFQQLGESFAY
-215 VSTYQRDGKYYVYKP
+215 VRTYQRDGKYYVSKP
-230 EKTVTVEG
+230 EKTVTVKG
-238 RTYSLAMDLGGIGK
+238 HTYSLAMDLGGIGK

-258 VDGLIDESD
+258 VDGLIDESG

-279 QAINGS
+279 QAINES
-285 LSEDGKFE
+285 PSEDGKYE
-293 LQFQHPRALLG
+293 LQFQNPRRLLG
-304 VGYLST
+304 VGYLTT
-310 RAANVAIS
+310 RTANVAIS

-336 IINPKTGA
+336 IINPKTGS

-351 TATVLDGRVGV
+351 TATVLDGRDGEGI
-362 YSAAEADAR
+362 YSAAESDAR

-384 EYMNELTEQG
+384 EYMNELTEKG
-394 IMVAFLHE
+394 IKVAFLHE
-402 NGIGWLTLY
+402 NGIGWLDFY
-411 TNMEEDVF
+411 TNMEE
-419 VADGVS
+419 G
-425 FETDLRNELPSWVY
+425 TYTLNIQNELPSWVY

-452 AYAIVRVVKNRRKS
+452 AYAIVRVVKNRRAAKAAQAVGENSESAQIAVS
-466 KSVESNPVT
+466 KP
-475 VQSAESQTVQSAENK
+475 AQSAENK

-503 GLQNTEKENKD
+503 GSQNTEKENKD

>member
-1 MPFCVTMQYNVL
+1 MQYNVL
-13 AMIKKVFTALA
+13 AMIKKIFTAFA

-46 TPAEG
+46 APAEG
-51 TEQTE
+51 IEQTE
-56 EAQSSSQVNSYTR
+56 EAQSSSQVNSYAR
-69 TYQGI
+69 TYTGI

-89 SDEELTQATEKANA
+89 SDEELAQATEKANA

-112 TSLDSS
+112 SSLDSS

-128 SQFNAAEAG
+128 SQFNSAEAG

-146 YEVLNIAIKMF
+146 YEVLNIAIRMF
-157 EETDGYYN
+157 EETNGYYN

-184 TRPYDRE
+184 ARPYDRE

-215 VSTYQRDGKYYVYKP
+215 VSTYQRDGKYYVSKP
-230 EKTVTVEG
+230 EKTVTVAG
-238 RTYSLAMDLGGIGK
+238 HTYSLAMDLGGIGK

-258 VDGLIDESD
+258 VDGLIDEAG

-285 LSEDGKFE
+285 LSDDGMFE
-293 LQFQHPRALLG
+293 LSFQNPRKFLG
-304 VGYLST
+304 AGYLTT
-310 RAANVAIS
+310 RTANVAIS

-351 TATVLDGRVGV
+351 TATVLDGREGV
-362 YSAAEADAR
+362 YSAAESDAR

-384 EYMNELTEQG
+384 EYMNELTEKG
-394 IMVAFLHE
+394 IKVAFLHE
-402 NGIGWLTLY
+402 NGIGWLNFY
-411 TNMEEDVF
+411 TNMEE
-419 VADGVS
+419 G
-425 FETDLRNELPSWVY
+425 TYTLNIQNELPSWVY

-452 AYAIVRVVKNRRKS
+452 AYAIVRVVKNRRAAKAAQAVGENSESAQIAVS
-466 KSVESNPVT
+466 KP
-475 VQSAESQTVQSAENK
+475 AQSAENK

-503 GLQNTEKENKD
+503 GSQNTEKENND

>member
-1 MPFCVTMQYNVL
+1 MQYNIS
-13 AMIKKVFTALA
+13 MIKKVFTALA

-46 TPAEG
+46 TPSEG

-56 EAQSSSQVNSYTR
+56 EAQSSSQGNSYKR
-69 TYQGI
+69 TYPVI
-74 FGTDAYLRIYLPIDI
+74 FGTDAELRLYLPIDI
-89 SDEELTQATEKANA
+89 SDEELAQATEKANA
-103 LHEEITGLL
+103 LHEEIKALL

-118 MNIANENSYI
+118 MNIANANSYI
-128 SQFNAAEAG
+128 SQFNSAEAG
-137 SEIEIDKDT
+137 SEIEIDYHT
-146 YEVLNIAIKMF
+146 YQVLSIAIKMF

-171 VDLYGFGVRSNNE
+171 VDLYGFGVRADYNE
-184 TRPYDRE
+184 RRPYDRE
-191 DPSVELPDNE
+191 DPFVELPDNE

-215 VSTYQRDGKYYVYKP
+215 VSTYQRDGKYYVNKP

-258 VDGLIDESD
+258 VDGLIDEAG

-285 LSEDGKFE
+285 LSDDGMFE
-293 LQFQHPRALLG
+293 LSFQNPRKFLG
-304 VGYLST
+304 AGYLTT
-310 RAANVAIS
+310 RTANVAIS

-336 IINPKTGA
+336 IINPKTGS

-351 TATVLDGRVGV
+351 TATVLDGRVGEGI

-371 TTALCAMGVEKAT
+371 TTALCAMGVEKAA
-384 EYMNELTEQG
+384 EYMNELTEKG
-394 IMVAFLHE
+394 IKVAFLHE
-402 NGIGWLTLY
+402 NGIGWLNFY
-411 TNMEEDVF
+411 TNME
-419 VADGVS
+419 DG
-425 FETDLRNELPSWVY
+425 TYTLNIQNELPSWVY

-452 AYAIVRVVKNRRKS
+452 AYAIVRVVKNRRAARAAQAVGENSESAQIAAS
-466 KSVESNPVT
+466 KP
-475 VQSAESQTVQSAENK
+475 AQSAENK

-503 GLQNTEKENKD
+503 GLQNIEKENKD

>member
-1 MPFCVTMQYNVL
+1 MQYNIS
-13 AMIKKVFTALA
+13 MIKKVFTAFA

-56 EAQSSSQVNSYTR
+56 EAQSSSQVNSYAR
-69 TYQGI
+69 TYTGI

-89 SDEELTQATEKANA
+89 SDEELAQSTEQANA
-103 LHEEITGLL
+103 LHEEIKALL

-128 SQFNAAEAG
+128 SQFNSAEAG
-137 SEIEIDKDT
+137 SEIQIDKDT

-171 VDLYGFGVRSNNE
+171 VDLYGFGVRVDYNE
-184 TRPYDRE
+184 RRPYDR
-191 DPSVELPDNE
+191 DDYRTQLPDNE

-230 EKTVTVEG
+230 EKTVTVKG
-238 RTYSLAMDLGGIGK
+238 NTYSLAMDLGGIGK

-258 VDGLIDESD
+258 ADRLIDEAG

-279 QAINGS
+279 QAINESPSKDSDGMFK
-285 LSEDGKFE
+285 LS
-293 LQFQHPRALLG
+293 FQNPRKLLG
-304 VGYLST
+304 AGYLTT
-310 RAANVAIS
+310 RTANVAIS

-351 TATVLDGRVGV
+351 TATVLDGREGV
-362 YSAAEADAR
+362 YSAAESDAR

-384 EYMNELTEQG
+384 EYMNELTEKG
-394 IMVAFLHE
+394 IKVAFLHE
-402 NGIGWLTLY
+402 NGIGWLDFY
-411 TNMEEDVF
+411 TNME
-419 VADGVS
+419 DG
-425 FETDLRNELPSWVY
+425 TYTLNIQNELPSWVY

-452 AYAIVRVVKNRRKS
+452 AYAIVRVVKNRRAARAGQ
-466 KSVESNPVT
+466 P
-475 VQSAESQTVQSAENK
+475 APVQSAENK

>member
-1 MPFCVTMQYNVL
+1 MQYNIS
-13 AMIKKVFTALA
+13 MIKKVFTAFA

-56 EAQSSSQVNSYTR
+56 EAQSSSQVNSYAR
-69 TYQGI
+69 TYTGI

-89 SDEELTQATEKANA
+89 SDEELAQATEKANA

-128 SQFNAAEAG
+128 SQFNSAEAG
-137 SEIEIDKDT
+137 SEIEIDYHT
-146 YEVLNIAIKMF
+146 YQVLSIAIKMF

-184 TRPYDRE
+184 ARPYDRE

-215 VSTYQRDGKYYVYKP
+215 VRAEEREGKYYLYKP

-258 VDGLIDESD
+258 VDGLIDEAG

-279 QAINGS
+279 QAINESPSKDSSGM
-285 LSEDGKFE
+285 FE
-293 LQFQHPRALLG
+293 LSFQNPRKFLG
-304 VGYLST
+304 AGYLTT
-310 RAANVAIS
+310 RTANVAIS

-336 IINPKTGA
+336 IINPKTGS

-351 TATVLDGRVGV
+351 TATVLDGREGEGI

-384 EYMNELTEQG
+384 EYMNELTEKG
-394 IMVAFLHE
+394 IKVAFLHE
-402 NGIGWLTLY
+402 NGIGWLNFY
-411 TNMEEDVF
+411 TNME
-419 VADGVS
+419 DG
-425 FETDLRNELPSWVY
+425 TYTLNIQNELPSWVY

-475 VQSAESQTVQSAENK
+475 VQSAESQTAQSAENK
-490 AENAAVSGPSQAE
+490 AENAAVSGPSQVE

>member
-1 MPFCVTMQYNVL
+1 MQYNIS
-13 AMIKKVFTALA
+13 MIKKVFTALA

-69 TYQGI
+69 TYTGI

-89 SDEELTQATEKANA
+89 SAEELAQATEKANA
-103 LHEEITGLL
+103 LDEEIKALL

-128 SQFNAAEAG
+128 SQFNSAEAG
-137 SEIEIDKDT
+137 SEIEIDYHT
-146 YEVLNIAIKMF
+146 YQVLSIAIKMF

-171 VDLYGFGVRSNNE
+171 VDLYGFGVRADYNE
-184 TRPYDRE
+184 RRPYDR
-191 DPSVELPDNE
+191 DDYRTQLPDNE

-215 VSTYQRDGKYYVYKP
+215 VSAYQRDGKYYVSKP

-258 VDGLIDESD
+258 VDGLIDEAG

-466 KSVESNPVT
+466 KSVESNPAT
-475 VQSAESQTVQSAENK
+475 VQSAESQTAQSAENK
-490 AENAAVSGPSQAE
+490 AENAAVSGPSQVE

>member
-1 MPFCVTMQYNVL
+1 MQYNIS
-13 AMIKKVFTALA
+13 MIKKVFTALA

-46 TPAEG
+46 TPSEG

-137 SEIEIDKDT
+137 SEIQIDKDT

-215 VSTYQRDGKYYVYKP
+215 VSTYQRDGKYYVSKP

-238 RTYSLAMDLGGIGK
+238 HTYSLAMDLGGIGK

-258 VDGLIDESD
+258 VDGLIDESG

-285 LSEDGKFE
+285 LSEDGKYE

-336 IINPKTGA
+336 IINPKTGS

-351 TATVLDGRVGV
+351 TATVLDGREGV

-384 EYMNELTEQG
+384 EYMNELTEKG
-394 IMVAFLHE
+394 IKVAFLHE
-402 NGIGWLTLY
+402 NGIGWLNFY
-411 TNMEEDVF
+411 TNME
-419 VADGVS
+419 DG
-425 FETDLRNELPSWVY
+425 TYTLNIQNELPSWVY
-439 LVICIGFVVVVVA
+439 LVICIGFVVIVVA

-466 KSVESNPVT
+466 KSVESNPAT
-475 VQSAESQTVQSAENK
+475 VQSAESQTAQSAENK

>member
-1 MPFCVTMQYNVL
+1 MQYNIS
-13 AMIKKVFTALA
+13 MIKKVFTAFA

-46 TPAEG
+46 TPSEG

-56 EAQSSSQVNSYTR
+56 EAQEEQQPLKFDKIYL
-69 TYQGI
+69 GI
-74 FGTDAYLRIYLPIDI
+74 FGTDAYLCLYLPKDT
-89 SDEELTQATEKANA
+89 SEEEVDEANKKANA

-128 SQFNAAEAG
+128 SQFNSAEAG
-137 SEIEIDKDT
+137 SEIEIDYHT
-146 YEVLNIAIKMF
+146 YQVLSIAIKMF

-171 VDLYGFGVRSNNE
+171 VDLYGFGVRADYNE
-184 TRPYDRE
+184 RRPYDRE

-215 VSTYQRDGKYYVYKP
+215 VSAYQRDGKYYVSKP

-258 VDGLIDESD
+258 VDGLIDEAG

-285 LSEDGKFE
+285 LSDDGMFE
-293 LQFQHPRALLG
+293 LSFQNPRKFLG
-304 VGYLST
+304 AGYLTT
-310 RAANVAIS
+310 RTANVAIS

-336 IINPKTGA
+336 IINPKTGS

-351 TATVLDGRVGV
+351 TATVLDGREGV
-362 YSAAEADAR
+362 YSAAESDAR

-384 EYMNELTEQG
+384 EYMNELTEKG
-394 IMVAFLHE
+394 IKVAFLHE
-402 NGIGWLTLY
+402 NGIGWLNFY
-411 TNMEEDVF
+411 TNMEE
-419 VADGVS
+419 G
-425 FETDLRNELPSWVY
+425 TYTLNIQNELPSWVY
-439 LVICIGFVVVVVA
+439 LVICIGFVVIVVA
-452 AYAIVRVVKNRRKS
+452 AYAIVRVVKNRRAARAGQTA
-466 KSVESNPVT
+466 PT
-475 VQSAESQTVQSAENK
+475 QSAESQTAQSAENK

-503 GLQNTEKENKD
+503 GIQNTEKENKD